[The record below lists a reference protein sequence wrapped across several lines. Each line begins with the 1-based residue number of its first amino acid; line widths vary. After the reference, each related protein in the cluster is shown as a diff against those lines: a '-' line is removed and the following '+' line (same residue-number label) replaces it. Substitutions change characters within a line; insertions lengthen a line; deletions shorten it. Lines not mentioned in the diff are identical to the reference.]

1 LNKRIPKVTVVIPHW
16 NGEEILRRCLLSLKK
31 SRYRDFQI
39 LVVDNGSTDD
49 SVGMVKAE
57 FPNVRLVESPVNLG
71 FAAGCNL
78 GIRSS
83 ESPCVL
89 ILNNDTEVDPNW
101 LGPLVQTAES
111 DPRIAAVQP
120 KMLSIYD
127 RRRFDY
133 CGAAGGEI
141 DIFGYPFARGR
152 LFDTMELDEGEYD
165 QKKTIFWSTGAATL
179 FNRSVLKKVGLFDE
193 TFFAHMEEID
203 LNWRIQWAGYRIVF
217 EPASVVY
224 HQTGATLNE
233 QQLKKMVL
241 NHRNNLLMLLRNHT
255 SITLLWLFPIRL
267 FFEMITLGFSLATG
281 QWKRFIAI
289 VIGFFGL
296 LQNWKA
302 VDRGRKQVSKI
313 RTISESELLHRM
325 YRGSVALAYFF
336 SGVRSV
342 RRLKGYPVKIAEN
355 G

>member
-1 LNKRIPKVTVVIPHW
+1 LKRRIPKVTVVIPHW

-39 LVVDNGSTDD
+39 LIVDNGSSDN
-49 SVGMVKAE
+49 SVNMVKAE
-57 FPNVRLVESPVNLG
+57 FPDVSLIESPVNLG

-83 ESPCVL
+83 ESPYVL
-89 ILNNDTEVDPNW
+89 LLNNDTEVDPGW

-111 DPRIAAVQP
+111 DLKAAAVQP

-152 LFDTMELDEGEYD
+152 LFNTMEIDDGEYD
-165 QKKTIFWSTGAATL
+165 QKREIFWSTGAATL
-179 FNRSVLKKVGLFDE
+179 FKRSVLEKTGLFDDG
-193 TFFAHMEEID
+193 FFAHMEEID
-203 LNWRIQWAGYRIVF
+203 LDWRIQWTGYRIVF
-217 EPASVVY
+217 EPDSVVY
-224 HQTGATLNE
+224 HQTGGTLNE

-255 SITLLWLFPIRL
+255 WITLLWLFSIRL
-267 FFEMITLGFSLATG
+267 LLEMSTLGFSLISG
-281 QWKRFIAI
+281 QWKRSLAI
-289 VIGFFGL
+289 VIGFFSVL
-296 LQNWKA
+296 LNWKI
-302 VDRGRKQVSKI
+302 VVRGRNQVSKI
-313 RTISESELLHRM
+313 RCISEGKLLHRM
-325 YRGSVALAYFF
+325 YRGSVALAYFLR
-336 SGVRSV
+336 GVRSI
-342 RRLKGYPVKIAEN
+342 RQLKGYWLK
-355 G
+355 